1 MTKWGSVVEHE
12 RRRRIFLC
20 VWAYAYEFGAAPL
33 VEDYVFDF
41 EASMVDPQVN
51 TGNDVLDKFFREE
64 FDPDTGMWIH
74 KHPDL
79 EGIKRVYERVMA

>member
-1 MTKWGSVVEHE
+1 MS
-12 RRRRIFLC
+12 
-20 VWAYAYEFGAAPL
+20 VWAYAYEFKADPL
-33 VEDYVFDF
+33 VEDSVFDF
-41 EASMVDPQVN
+41 EASRVDPQVN